1 MFGFLQDTLT
11 TNQRQQEPVMKLL
24 MNSAHVY
31 RFQFVLPHV
40 IFIFLSWFYLA
51 CGLKVLPPNVKNKL
65 PRDCLTSSSSHNCM
79 RSIPCNKFSTYLCLS
94 VYSVYCLFL
103 FPSDSVSLI
112 ISLLIHNLTL
122 ELGGFHR
129 NQILKM
135 SSLCWFWN
143 FLDFMEL
150 VLWYD

>member
-1 MFGFLQDTLT
+1 MFRLLQDTLT
-11 TNQRQQEPVMKLL
+11 TTQRQQEPVIKRL
-24 MNSAHVY
+24 MNSAHAY
-31 RFQFVLPHV
+31 RFQVVLPHV

-65 PRDCLTSSSSHNCM
+65 HRDCLTSSSSHNCM
-79 RSIPCNKFSTYLCLS
+79 RSIPCNKLSTYVSLS
-94 VYSVYCLFL
+94 ISVYCLFL

-112 ISLLIHNLTL
+112 ISLLIHNLAL

-143 FLDFMEL
+143 FLDFLEL
-150 VLWYD
+150 VLWCD